1 MKRTSL
7 CMIRIF
13 ALLLAEPLSAAMAD
27 DLATKALP
35 AAAPTSSPVSCSNLW
50 EFVATACPL
59 TWSGITVYGTIDT
72 GVSWQSHSAPFNGR
86 SSFGVNYLIS
96 KNSNRSLWLPGP
108 NGLSQS
114 NIGIKG
120 NEPIG
125 SDWSFIFDLQADFD
139 PYSLQLANGPH
150 SVAQNAGVP
159 LTEQDSYGDSSRQ
172 GQFYNGQG
180 YVGVSSPTYG
190 TITVFRQYSLTN
202 DAIAAYDPM
211 AGSYAFSVLGFS
223 GTTCGVGDTEDCRF
237 STSLKYRVNIGQFRV
252 AALWQFGGYEQD
264 NASKGAY
271 QLQLGGDIPGL
282 ANGTLSLDAI
292 GSFVRDAVSIGLSGN
307 PTVNGVPVPPFLPQN
322 LTATISDDS
331 SVMLLGRYTNGPVK
345 LFAGYER
352 IQSAPPSG
360 RLEPFTDIGGDFVT
374 VLNTT
379 AFDFHDR
386 ILQVFWTGV
395 SYAVTENLNVIGAYY
410 HYDQNSFGGGAS
422 SGCTTTAFA
431 SCSGT
436 LDAVS
441 AAVDWKFAAKF
452 DAYAGVMYSQ
462 VTGGQASGFLQHSNI
477 DPTVGIR
484 FRF

>member
-1 MKRTSL
+1 M
-7 CMIRIF
+7 
-13 ALLLAEPLSAAMAD
+13 
-27 DLATKALP
+27 
-35 AAAPTSSPVSCSNLW
+35 
-50 EFVATACPL
+50 
-59 TWSGITVYGTIDT
+59 
-72 GVSWQSHSAPFNGR
+72 
-86 SSFGVNYLIS
+86 
-96 KNSNRSLWLPGP
+96 
-108 NGLSQS
+108 
-114 NIGIKG
+114 
-120 NEPIG
+120 
-125 SDWSFIFDLQADFD
+125 
-139 PYSLQLANGPH
+139 
-150 SVAQNAGVP
+150 
-159 LTEQDSYGDSSRQ
+159 
-172 GQFYNGQG
+172 
-180 YVGVSSPTYG
+180 
-190 TITVFRQYSLTN
+190 FRQYSLTN
-202 DAIAAYDPM
+202 DAIGAYDPM

-223 GTTCGVGDTEDCRF
+223 GVTCGIGNTEDCRYT
-237 STSLKYRVNIGQFRV
+237 TSLKYRVNIGQFRIG
-252 AALWQFGGYEQD
+252 ALWQFGGYDQG
-264 NASKGAY
+264 NAANGAY
-271 QLQLGGDIPGL
+271 QLQVGGDIPGL

-322 LTATISDDS
+322 LTATISDNS

-360 RLEPFTDIGGDFVT
+360 TLGPFTDIGGDFVT

-422 SGCTTTAFA
+422 SGCTTSAFA

-462 VTGGQASGFLQHSNI
+462 VTGGQASGFLAHNNI